1 MWGVKELLLILSI
14 QMNLKTSKKKKKK
27 ACRFLSAA
35 EVSDILQQLLAFN
48 CHAKQQV
55 DVCPW
60 VFEIKSPAVLSAVC
74 INKRRLVYTRQTSTA
89 TLGWFLFMQ
98 RRAALTIL
106 SNTTTQ
112 PPTPADPGVS
122 IYVCAYEWGVYLVLV
137 VEGRTAD
144 GRAAPVMSAF
154 WGRTMHLSELLLKEG
169 KGIWVH
175 GQLAGSVP
183 RTRPS
188 PSVSTHR
195 HTLCN

>member
-1 MWGVKELLLILSI
+1 MQSSRW
-14 QMNLKTSKKKKKK
+14 T
-27 ACRFLSAA
+27 
-35 EVSDILQQLLAFN
+35 
-48 CHAKQQV
+48 
-55 DVCPW
+55 
-60 VFEIKSPAVLSAVC
+60 FEIKSPAVCL
-74 INKRRLVYTRQTSTA
+74 RLHRQEETCLHPA
-89 TLGWFLFMQ
+89 NLHRHVRMILFMQ

-106 SNTTTQ
+106 PNTTTQ
-112 PPTPADPGVS
+112 PPTPADPRVS
-122 IYVCAYEWGVYLVLV
+122 IYVCAYEWSVYLVLV